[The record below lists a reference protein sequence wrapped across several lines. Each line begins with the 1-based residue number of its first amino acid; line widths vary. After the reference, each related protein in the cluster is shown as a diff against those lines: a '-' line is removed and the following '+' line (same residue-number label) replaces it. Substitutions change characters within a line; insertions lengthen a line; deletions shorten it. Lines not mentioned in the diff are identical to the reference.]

1 MNAQISNL
9 STRPTTEEKVIRWNW
24 LYTLG
29 GVAAL
34 TAMFVNLSDIFLGF
48 GSSEFVTYGSKSAV
62 DWFATFQ
69 ESSFEG
75 LYALGIF
82 NIAYMLAMLPVY
94 FAIPWAHRRQQAVQS
109 ALVLVIFLLA
119 TAIYLSTNAA
129 IPMLVLAEKYS
140 LAQTEVQ
147 KTMFAAAGEAILAR
161 GEDFTPGAFLGFFL
175 SSIAALAMS
184 FVMLRGGIFGRWNVW
199 IGILGFTF
207 LLLFTIIATF
217 VPSLY
222 TFAFYFLGSL
232 GGILALTWFALTARR
247 LFQLGSKEEE

>member
-1 MNAQISNL
+1 MSTQISNL
-9 STRPTTEEKVIRWNW
+9 AAAPNIETKITHWNW

-62 DWFATFQ
+62 DWFATFH

-82 NIAYMLAMLPVY
+82 NSAYMLAMLPVY
-94 FAIPWAHRRQQAVQS
+94 FVILWAHRRQQAVQS
-109 ALVLVIFLLA
+109 ALVLVIFLIA

-161 GEDFTPGAFLGFFL
+161 GEDFTPGAFPGLFL

-199 IGILGFTF
+199 IGILSFTF

-222 TFAFYFLGSL
+222 TFAFCFLGSL

>member
-1 MNAQISNL
+1 MSTQISTL
-9 STRPTTEEKVIRWNW
+9 STTPTTEAIIYRWNW

-29 GVAAL
+29 GAAAL
-34 TAMFVNLSDIFLGF
+34 TAMLVNLSDIFLGF
-48 GSSEFVTYGSKSAV
+48 GSLEFITYGSKSAV
-62 DWFATFQ
+62 DWFAIFQ
-69 ESSFEG
+69 GSSFEG

-94 FAIPWAHRRQQAVQS
+94 FAILWSHHRQQAVQS
-109 ALVLVIFLLA
+109 ALVLVIFLIA
-119 TAIYLSTNAA
+119 MAIYLSTNAA
-129 IPMLVLAEKYS
+129 IPMMVLAEKYS

-161 GEDFTPGAFLGFFL
+161 GEDFTPGAFPGLFL
-175 SSIAALAMS
+175 SGSAALAMS
-184 FVMLRGGIFGRWNVW
+184 VVMLGGGIFGRWNAW
-199 IGILGFTF
+199 IGIVGFTF
-207 LLLFTIIATF
+207 LSLFTIIATF

-222 TFAFYFLGSL
+222 TFAFYLFGSL